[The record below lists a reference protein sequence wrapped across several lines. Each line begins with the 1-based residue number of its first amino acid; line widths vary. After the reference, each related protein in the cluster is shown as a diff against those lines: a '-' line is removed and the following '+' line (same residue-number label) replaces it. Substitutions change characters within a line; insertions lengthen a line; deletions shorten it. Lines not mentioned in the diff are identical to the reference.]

1 MVVILRSK
9 ATNWPIMMMLR
20 LFEFETASSSTRA
33 NPSRRR
39 LDRFLAFAMSKRKKS
54 AKTLS
59 LWERP
64 AGAVSDPDRER
75 YRHRHHHRR
84 RVDRSWGWLGDAGSR
99 HRDHEICRQQE
110 KVVVRELHQPPRG
123 AAAQPDRAAA
133 CQRPRARHHR

>member
-1 MVVILRSK
+1 MMV
-9 ATNWPIMMMLR
+9 LR

-33 NPSRRR
+33 NPSRRS

-59 LWERP
+59 LSEGP
-64 AGAVSDPDRER
+64 AGAVSDPARER

-99 HRDHEICRQQE
+99 HRDHAICRQQE
-110 KVVVRELHQPPRG
+110 RSLYENYIGPLGVPLPNLTVPLHANDPAPVII
-123 AAAQPDRAAA
+123 AAGQDLNAN
-133 CQRPRARHHR
+133 